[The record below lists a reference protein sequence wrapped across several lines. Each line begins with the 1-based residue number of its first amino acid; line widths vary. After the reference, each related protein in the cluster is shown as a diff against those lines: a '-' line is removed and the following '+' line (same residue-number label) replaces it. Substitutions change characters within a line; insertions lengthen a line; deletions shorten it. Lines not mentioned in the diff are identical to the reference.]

1 MEFLGNILT
10 VDLTRR
16 DIQVSR
22 FDEELAKKYLAGRG
36 FNSYQLFRHVEKGTE
51 PLDAENLLIFSCG
64 LLTGTQVPTSARLH
78 VSARSPHTGFL
89 GSSNVGAHFG
99 AELRASGFQSILIR
113 GRSTKPVFLWI
124 DRGQAEIRDAT
135 DLWGQNTWET
145 RARLWQLL
153 KDPKVRIMG
162 IGTAGENL
170 VSYACIMAT
179 KGHAAGRTGMG
190 AVMGSK
196 NLKAIAVRGEKTRGD
211 LSDSVKRLVR
221 NYGEE
226 IKEDVHYPY
235 YSKYGNSIF
244 VPWASDMGILCTRNY
259 RQVQFED
266 AENISGKKSINY
278 VTRPIACHRCPV
290 HCKAEIRIEK
300 GMFAGTEGERSD
312 IEPVVALGSKCG
324 VNNIEAIL
332 YLYNL
337 CGKVGLDAIT
347 TGSVLAFAMDLYDR
361 GILSKQDTD
370 GIELTW
376 GNYEAM
382 EAMIYRIAAREGF
395 GAILADGVREA
406 SRLIGR
412 GAEKFAYHSKGLE
425 LPAYDPRG
433 AMGTAL
439 GYAVS
444 TRGGDFT
451 SVYVIPEYRWSPEK
465 GREEFGTEKAV
476 DRLSI
481 EGKGRLVK
489 RCLIVSAILDS
500 LGLCKVPA
508 LSILGE
514 FDLKREA
521 ELTSALTGW
530 QMEADELFTIGERI
544 LNVERLFNLRCG
556 ADRNED
562 RIPDK
567 FIQEAVEEGPTK
579 GMKVNLEPMVDQFYE
594 AMGWDTDG
602 NPTEHKLK
610 ELDLWEDVTSLQ
622 EVEKPT
628 VREKA

>member
-10 VDLTRR
+10 VDLTRG

-22 FDEELAKKYLAGRG
+22 FDEELAKKYLVGRG
-36 FNSYQLFRHVEKGTE
+36 FNSYELFCHVEKGTK
-51 PLDAENLLIFSCG
+51 PFDAENLLIFSCG

-99 AELRASGFQSILIR
+99 AELRASGFQSILIQ
-113 GRSTKPVFLWI
+113 GRAGKPVFLWI
-124 DRGQAEIRDAT
+124 DRGHAEIRAAT
-135 DLWGQNTWET
+135 DLWGHNTWET
-145 RARLWQLL
+145 RAWL
-153 KDPKVRIMG
+153 KEIVGDPKVRIMA

-170 VSYACIMAT
+170 VGCASIMT
-179 KGHAAGRTGMG
+179 TPGHAAGRTGMG

-196 NLKAIAVRGEKTRGD
+196 NLKAIAVRGEKSYGD
-211 LSDSVKRLVR
+211 LGDSAKRLIR
-221 NYGEE
+221 NYSEE

-244 VPWASDMGILCTRNY
+244 VPWASNMGILCTRNY

-266 AENISGKKSINY
+266 AENISGNKSIDY
-278 VTRPIACHRCPV
+278 VTKPIACHRCPV

-300 GMFAGTEGERSD
+300 GRFAGTAGERPD

-324 VNNIEAIL
+324 VNKIEAIL

-337 CGKVGLDAIT
+337 CGKLGLDAIT

-361 GILSKQDTD
+361 GIISKQDSD

-395 GAILADGVREA
+395 GAILAEGVREA

-412 GAEKFAYHSKGLE
+412 GAEKFAYQSKGLE

-444 TRGGDFT
+444 TRGGDYT
-451 SVYVIPEYRWSPEK
+451 NVYVNPEYRWSPRK
-465 GREEFGTEKAV
+465 GMEEFGTERAV

-481 EGKGRLVK
+481 EGKGQLVK

-500 LGLCKVPA
+500 LGLCKVAA

-514 FDLKREA
+514 FDLEHEA
-521 ELTSALTGW
+521 ELTSGLTGW
-530 QMEADELFTIGERI
+530 HMEADELFTIGERI
-544 LNVERLFNLRCG
+544 LNVERLFNFRHG
-556 ADRNED
+556 ADRSED

-567 FIQEAVEEGPTK
+567 FIQEAIDEGPTK

-602 NPTEHKLK
+602 SPTERKLK
-610 ELDLWEDVTSLQ
+610 ELDLWEDGSVYA
-622 EVEKPT
+622 
-628 VREKA
+628 RG